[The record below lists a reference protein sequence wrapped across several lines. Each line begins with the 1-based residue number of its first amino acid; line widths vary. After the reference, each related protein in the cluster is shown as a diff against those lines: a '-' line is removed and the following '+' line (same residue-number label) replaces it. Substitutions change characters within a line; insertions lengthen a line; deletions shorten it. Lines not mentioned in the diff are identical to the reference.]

1 MLTEDFKVILIEVN
15 TNPSLALSSPLLA
28 RIIPGML
35 DNTLRLVLDPL
46 FPPPDN
52 FQSSKQYPME
62 LAQENKMELLF
73 DERIDGPEL
82 VSMLQGRDNII
93 VEVDEAEMSDAEE
106 NPANILA
113 DEEAKSKE

>member
-35 DNTLRLVLDPL
+35 GDTLRVVLDPL

-52 FQSSKQYPME
+52 F
-62 LAQENKMELLF
+62 
-73 DERIDGPEL
+73 
-82 VSMLQGRDNII
+82 
-93 VEVDEAEMSDAEE
+93 
-106 NPANILA
+106 
-113 DEEAKSKE
+113 

>member
-1 MLTEDFKVILIEVN
+1 
-15 TNPSLALSSPLLA
+15 
-28 RIIPGML
+28 
-35 DNTLRLVLDPL
+35 
-46 FPPPDN
+46 
-52 FQSSKQYPME
+52 
-62 LAQENKMELLF
+62 MELLF

-113 DEEAKSKE
+113 DEEAKSKD